1 MNHAEHNGQAVREEN
16 VCFMKIL
23 TNKADNERVVGFHY
37 CGPNAGEITQGIAV
51 AVKVGCTKF
60 DLDETVGIH
69 PTVAEEMTILD
80 VTKAS
85 GLDAKK
91 KGC

>member
-1 MNHAEHNGQAVREEN
+1 M
-16 VCFMKIL
+16 
-23 TNKADNERVVGFHY
+23 
-37 CGPNAGEITQGIAV
+37 
-51 AVKVGCTKF
+51 KVGCTKF